1 MNWYTTLAV
10 VCLVYYI
17 LYRYFSEQLSERFP
31 NHRYYFGGFLIVYL
45 LLWYLVNYEYSF
57 VHKTMRNIYDTTQEP
72 LYSHTSAGHNSD
84 YYYANN
90 GDIKPMLVNRQAN
103 RCYKCSNLFM
113 NPEEA
118 MLSYKIP
125 LQYGGKNEPHNLVA
139 VCPTC
144 SQFL

>member
-1 MNWYTTLAV
+1 
-10 VCLVYYI
+10 
-17 LYRYFSEQLSERFP
+17 
-31 NHRYYFGGFLIVYL
+31 
-45 LLWYLVNYEYSF
+45 
-57 VHKTMRNIYDTTQEP
+57 MRNIYDTTQEP

-139 VCPTC
+139 VCLRVVNFCELAITGSPSSNPVKTKT
-144 SQFL
+144 S

>member
-1 MNWYTTLAV
+1 
-10 VCLVYYI
+10 
-17 LYRYFSEQLSERFP
+17 
-31 NHRYYFGGFLIVYL
+31 
-45 LLWYLVNYEYSF
+45 
-57 VHKTMRNIYDTTQEP
+57 
-72 LYSHTSAGHNSD
+72 
-84 YYYANN
+84 
-90 GDIKPMLVNRQAN
+90 MLVNRQAN

-113 NPEEA
+113 NPEES

>member
-1 MNWYTTLAV
+1 MMSQG
-10 VCLVYYI
+10 LV
-17 LYRYFSEQLSERFP
+17 FSYQC
-31 NHRYYFGGFLIVYL
+31 
-45 LLWYLVNYEYSF
+45 W
-57 VHKTMRNIYDTTQEP
+57 TQFRP
-72 LYSHTSAGHNSD
+72 
-84 YYYANN
+84 YYANN

-113 NPEEA
+113 NPDEA